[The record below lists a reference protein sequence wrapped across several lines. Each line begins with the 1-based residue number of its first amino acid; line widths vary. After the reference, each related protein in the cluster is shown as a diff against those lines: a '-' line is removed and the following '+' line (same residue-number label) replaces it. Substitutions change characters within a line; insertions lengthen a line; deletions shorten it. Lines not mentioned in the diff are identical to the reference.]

1 MTQDSQAERALWK
14 KLADER
20 RRSERLE
27 SEVRSQVTLIMN
39 LSAERNQLLRE
50 VKAMQPYLLW
60 MANRINYLESRNES

>member
-1 MTQDSQAERALWK
+1 
-14 KLADER
+14 
-20 RRSERLE
+20 
-27 SEVRSQVTLIMN
+27 MN